1 MSDMNRDYDGIA
13 SELLRALRGR
23 RSQRGFSALFGFAT
37 NVAYRWEAGQ
47 RFPTVPQLF
56 KVLERIGVPV
66 QQALEG
72 VDSST
77 QRLRGTAVD
86 GEHYAGAFLS
96 LHQGTRSIS
105 ELARSTGLHR
115 LQISRVLSGR
125 TQARLPMFL
134 RLLDALTG
142 RVDEYIGAWV
152 NLERAP
158 HLQERLA
165 VLGAWRELA
174 YEHPITEAITA
185 TLESA
190 AYKAQPSPDDSWLG
204 ARLGIAPA
212 QVQQALQAM
221 SRAGV
226 VRLENG
232 RWVPLEGRSVDTRGE
247 AERFSA
253 VKKYWA
259 QIAAER
265 VEQDDAKAA
274 YLVFCCSS
282 QATDAVERLYRQTWT
297 QARAILRDDAGNE
310 RVVLINVNWVPL
322 DGQRALLDAEHD
334 HSDAPQLWHRPPPI
348 QGL

>member
-1 MSDMNRDYDGIA
+1 MSEMNRDYEGIA

-23 RSQRGFSALFGFAT
+23 RSQRGFSALFGFTT

-47 RFPTVPQLF
+47 RYPTVPQLF
-56 KVLERIGVPV
+56 RVLERIGVPV

-72 VDSST
+72 VDSVAL
-77 QRLRGTAVD
+77 RLRGTQVD
-86 GEHYAGAFLS
+86 GEQYAGALLR

-115 LQISRVLSGR
+115 LQVSRVLSGA
-125 TQARLPMFL
+125 TQARLPIFL
-134 RLLDALTG
+134 QLLDALTG

-158 HLQERLA
+158 HLRDRLA
-165 VLGAWRELA
+165 VLSAWRELA

-190 AYKAQPSPDDSWLG
+190 AYEAQPMPADSWLG
-204 ARLGIAPA
+204 TQLGIAPA
-212 QVQQALQAM
+212 ELEPALQAM

-226 VRLENG
+226 VQLVGG
-232 RWVPLEGRSVDTRGE
+232 RWVPLEGRSVDTRGD
-247 AERFSA
+247 AARFSA

-259 QIAAER
+259 GIAADR
-265 VEQDDAKAA
+265 VERDGAKAA
-274 YLVFCCSS
+274 YVVFCCSK
-282 QATDAVERLYRQTWT
+282 QATDAVEHLYRRTWT
-297 QARAILRDDAGNE
+297 EARAILREDLGNE

-322 DGQRALLDAEHD
+322 DGQPMQDPLGEDPSVQRA
-334 HSDAPQLWHRPPPI
+334 SPC
-348 QGL
+348 